1 MLSELPLY
9 DLEIGS
15 AQHVYGNGELCGDC
29 LNYFSNGAGSMV
41 AMISDGMG
49 SGGRAAVDSNMAVS
63 VMTKLCKAGLS
74 YDCSLAV
81 VNSSLM
87 IKSEDE
93 TLATMDVVDFNCFTG
108 KAGLMKAGACTTYVK
123 KNSRVYQKEMPSLP
137 LGILNEARFSKEDMV
152 LTKDDWIVM
161 VSDGVMIGS
170 TDWIEKLILSW
181 REGSAEE
188 LAAQIVNTARRRRE
202 DDHDDDITA
211 IAMRV
216 VENA

>member
-1 MLSELPLY
+1 MMCEMPLF

-15 AQHVYGNGELCGDC
+15 SQHVCDDGELCGDC
-29 LNYFSNGAGSMV
+29 LNYFENGSGSMI

-49 SGGRAAVDSNMAVS
+49 SGGRAAVDANMAVS
-63 VMTKLCKAGLS
+63 LMSKLCRAGLS

-81 VNSSLM
+81 TNSSLM
-87 IKSEDE
+87 IKSEE
-93 TLATMDVVDFNCFTG
+93 ESLATLDLLDFNCFTG
-108 KAGLMKAGACTTYVK
+108 RAELMKAGACTTYVK

-181 REGSAEE
+181 REGSAEQ
-188 LAAQIVNTARRRRE
+188 LAAQIVNTARDRRKG
-202 DDHDDDITA
+202 DHDDDITA
-211 IAMRV
+211 VAMRV